1 MRRYCLQSVESGASN
16 AFSHFVDTALAVEFP
31 DTRLLIPNIFHLSL
45 FLLRTLLDLRR
56 NTSLNVFPQGTS
68 LPHEGTKQKELRGVN
83 SKALKAQEFG
93 AQEISFE

>member
-1 MRRYCLQSVESGASN
+1 
-16 AFSHFVDTALAVEFP
+16 
-31 DTRLLIPNIFHLSL
+31 L

-93 AQEISFE
+93 EQEVSFERSGIFFLEIARIALTDRSPRNLW